1 MIKFF
6 VCFEVHNKRH
16 SIRPTIGLER
26 GYVTVLQHGLLCGLR
41 HHTVTRGIPS
51 RQVLC
56 YKVSIVHKTPEQD
69 KWQKILRSTYTCI
82 MIYLYYTTPV
92 NNYYINLYKKVQ
104 RFDCWT

>member
-1 MIKFF
+1 MIKFIF
-6 VCFEVHNKRH
+6 CVEVHNKRH
-16 SIRPTIGLER
+16 RLRPTVGLER
-26 GYVTVLQHGLLCGLR
+26 VYVTVLQHGLLCGLR

-82 MIYLYYTTPV
+82 MIYLYYTCTTPV
-92 NNYYINLYKKVQ
+92 NNY
-104 RFDCWT
+104 